1 MLRPLLVGI
10 SEKMCKRDI
19 SSSKLPI
26 SNIGKSI
33 LVSFLKNEKI
43 LVNWIL
49 VSSSNFENIGIP
61 DIGIFFKSSLN
72 IGKIYLKNIGKKKPM
87 LTRPYA
93 HSSKMFRQSFMC
105 NCPYETQMKHSCLV

>member
-1 MLRPLLVGI
+1 
-10 SEKMCKRDI
+10 MCKRDI

-61 DIGIFFKSSLN
+61 DIGIF
-72 IGKIYLKNIGKKKPM
+72 
-87 LTRPYA
+87 
-93 HSSKMFRQSFMC
+93 SKA
-105 NCPYETQMKHSCLV
+105 P